1 MRGYVPGEGWR
12 FGPRI
17 EGDATRFSLWAPS
30 APQVTL
36 EIVNAEGEVLQR
48 HALQRDGDGF
58 HQARVAGAGPG
69 TLYRFRVR
77 DDLAVPDPASRSNP
91 QGVHG
96 PSEVVEAAA
105 RAQPGPAWA
114 GRPWHEAVVYE
125 LHVGTFTPEGTLA
138 AAAARLPALQ
148 AAGITAVELLPLAA
162 FPGQRG
168 WGYDGVLPFAV
179 HPAYGRPEDLRAF
192 ADAAHA
198 LGLMVLLDVVYNH
211 FGPDGNYMAAYCP
224 ELVNPEHH
232 TPWGS
237 AINFDG
243 EHNAPVRRFFIE
255 NALYWVGECGLDG
268 LRLDAVHALVDT
280 SERHIVQDI
289 GAALLDGPGRH
300 RHVHLVLENE
310 RNSVRMLTP
319 PAEAPAEAG
328 LAQWDDDWHHAA
340 HVVATGETDGYYSDY
355 AEQPVRQLAQA
366 LAEGFIFQGQPS
378 PFAHGERRGEP
389 STGLRPTA
397 FIVFLQNHD
406 QIGNRAM
413 GERLDALAPAARVE
427 ALLTLLLLS
436 PQVPMLFMGEE
447 FAATTPFLYFCDH
460 TGDLAHAVTDGRRN
474 EFARFAA
481 FSHPEARERIPDP
494 NAASTFD
501 ASTLRWA
508 ELHRDAG
515 QRRLQLV
522 TRLLALRR
530 EHLWP
535 LVPQLRGAGHHE
547 VQGDAL
553 HVHWQADDGSRWHLR
568 AQLGDGPA
576 RLPVEPDE
584 QALHLQA
591 ARLEEGACHFDG
603 PGALV
608 SFEPALRAAGQ

>member
-1 MRGYVPGEGWR
+1 MNPSPDTFR
-12 FGPRI
+12 FGPQI
-17 EGDATRFSLWAPS
+17 DGDATRFSLWAPS
-30 APQVTL
+30 LHGVTL
-36 EIVNAEGEVLQR
+36 EIVDGDGQVLR
-48 HALQRDGDGF
+48 TEPLQRDADGW
-58 HQARVAGAGPG
+58 HQARVGDAGHG

-77 DDLAVPDPASRSNP
+77 EDLAVPDPASRSNP

-96 PSEVVEAAA
+96 PSQVIDPDHYPWRHA
-105 RAQPGPAWA
+105 AWA
-114 GRPWHEAVVYE
+114 GRPWHEAVLYE

-138 AAAARLPALQ
+138 AAAARLPTLQ

-162 FPGQRG
+162 FPGDRG

-179 HPAYGRPEDLRAF
+179 HPAYGTPDDLRAF
-192 ADAAHA
+192 AEAAHE

-243 EHNAPVRRFFIE
+243 EHNEAVRRFFIE
-255 NALYWVGECGLDG
+255 NALYWVDTCRLDG

-280 SERHIVQDI
+280 SALHIVQEIDQ
-289 GAALLDGPGRH
+289 ALLQGPGRQ
-300 RHVHLVLENE
+300 RQVHLVLENE
-310 RNSVRMLTP
+310 RNSARLLTRSGG
-319 PAEAPAEAG
+319 PAGSG

-355 AEQPVRQLAQA
+355 ADQPVRQLAVA
-366 LAEGFIFQGQPS
+366 LAEGFIYQGQPS
-378 PFAHGERRGEP
+378 AFAHGEVRGE
-389 STGLRPTA
+389 SSAGLSPTA
-397 FIVFLQNHD
+397 FITFLQNHD
-406 QIGNRAM
+406 QIGNRAL
-413 GERLDALAPAARVE
+413 GERMDALAPTARLE

-460 TGDLAHAVTDGRRN
+460 AGELAQAVTEGRRN

-494 NAASTFD
+494 NAASTFE

-508 ELHRDAG
+508 EAQRDAG
-515 QRRLQLV
+515 QQRLQLV
-522 TRLLALRR
+522 TQLLSMRR

-535 LVPQLRGAGHHE
+535 LVPGLQGPGRYE

-553 HVHWQADDGSRWHLR
+553 HVHWQAADGTRWHLR
-568 AQLGDGPA
+568 AHLGEGSA
-576 RLPVEPDE
+576 RLPIGASE
-584 QALHLQA
+584 QPLHLQA
-591 ARLEEGACHFDG
+591 AAVMDGECRFDG
-603 PGALV
+603 PGAIASL
-608 SFEPALRAAGQ
+608 EPAVRAAGQ

>member
-1 MRGYVPGEGWR
+1 MTGVEPERLR
-12 FGPRI
+12 FGARP

-30 APQVTL
+30 VDTVTL
-36 EIVNAEGEVLQR
+36 EIVDEQGQVLRQ
-48 HALQRDGDGF
+48 HALLRDADGF
-58 HQARVAGAGPG
+58 HQARVPDAGHG

-77 DDLAVPDPASRSNP
+77 EDLAVPDPASRSNP

-96 PSEVVEAAA
+96 PSEVIDQRRQSGRDAAW
-105 RAQPGPAWA
+105 R

-179 HPAYGRPEDLRAF
+179 HPAYGRPEDLLAF
-192 ADAAHA
+192 AEAAHA

-211 FGPDGNYMAAYCP
+211 FGPDGNYLAAYCP

-243 EHNAPVRRFFIE
+243 AHNAPVRRFFIE
-255 NALYWVGECGLDG
+255 NALYWVDACGLDG

-280 SERHIVQDI
+280 SDRHIVQDI
-289 GAALLDGPGRH
+289 HAALLAGPGR
-300 RHVHLVLENE
+300 RRQVHLVLENE
-310 RNSVRMLTP
+310 RNSATLLT
-319 PAEAPAEAG
+319 APAGTPAGHG

-355 AEQPVRQLAQA
+355 ADEPVRQLARA

-378 PFAHGERRGEP
+378 PFAHGHRRGEP
-389 STGLRPTA
+389 STGLAPTA
-397 FIVFLQNHD
+397 FITFLQNHD
-406 QIGNRAM
+406 QIGNRAL

-460 TGDLAHAVTDGRRN
+460 GGDLAQAVTEGRRN

-494 NAASTFD
+494 NAAATFD

-522 TRLLALRR
+522 TTLLALRR

-547 VQGDAL
+547 VADDTL
-553 HVHWQADDGSRWHLR
+553 HVHWQADDGTRWHLR

-576 RLPVEPDE
+576 TLPVGAHEH
-584 QALHLQA
+584 ALHLQA
-591 ARLEEGACHFDG
+591 ATLEEGSCRFDG
-603 PGALV
+603 PGVLV
-608 SFEPALRAAGQ
+608 SIEPALRAAGA

>member
-1 MRGYVPGEGWR
+1 MSEAEAQTPR
-12 FGPRI
+12 FGAQPD
-17 EGDATRFSLWAPS
+17 GDATRFSLWAPS
-30 APQVTL
+30 VDMVML
-36 EIVNAEGEVLQR
+36 EIVDGDGQVLRQ
-48 HALQRDGDGF
+48 HALQRDADGF
-58 HQARVAGAGPG
+58 HQARVMDAGPG

-77 DDLAVPDPASRSNP
+77 EDLAVPDPASRSNP

-96 PSEVVEAAA
+96 PSEVVDLSGLAWRD
-105 RAQPGPAWA
+105 RAWQ

-125 LHVGTFTPEGTLA
+125 LHLGTFTPEGTLEA
-138 AAAARLPALQ
+138 AAAKLPLLQ
-148 AAGITAVELLPLAA
+148 AAGITAIELLPLAA
-162 FPGQRG
+162 FPGERG

-179 HPAYGRPEDLRAF
+179 HPAYGPPAALRAF
-192 ADAAHA
+192 AEAAHA

-255 NALYWVGECGLDG
+255 NALYWMDTCGLDG

-280 SERHIVQDI
+280 SPRHIVQDI
-289 GAALLDGPGRH
+289 HAALLAGPGRR

-310 RNSVRMLTP
+310 RNSVKLLTP
-319 PAEAPAEAG
+319 PAGTAAGHG

-355 AEQPVRQLAQA
+355 AEQPVAQLAKA

-378 PFAHGERRGEP
+378 PFADGHRRGEP
-389 STGLRPTA
+389 STGLPPTA

-413 GERLDALAPAARVE
+413 GDRVDATAPLAKVE

-436 PQVPMLFMGEE
+436 PQVPLMFMGDE

-460 TGDLAHAVTDGRRN
+460 AGELAQLVTDGRRN
-474 EFARFAA
+474 EFSRFAT

-494 NAASTFD
+494 NAAATFQ
-501 ASTLRWA
+501 ASTLRWD
-508 ELHRDAG
+508 ERQRDAG

-522 TRLLALRR
+522 TTLLGLRR
-530 EHLWP
+530 QHLWP
-535 LVPQLRGAGHHE
+535 LIPQLHGAGRQVVE
-547 VQGDAL
+547 DDTL
-553 HVHWQADDGSRWHLR
+553 HVYWQGEDGTRWHVR
-568 AQLGDGPA
+568 ALLGEGSA
-576 RLPVEPDE
+576 SLPLGPDE
-584 QALHLQA
+584 HPVHLQA
-591 ARLEEGACHFDG
+591 AELGEGECRFTG
-603 PGALV
+603 PGAV
-608 SFEPALRAAGQ
+608 VTFEPAVRAAGQ